1 MRMECQMK
9 PSSPSPFV
17 QLTHAEHA
25 VAVDDFFRL
34 MFSFPSV
41 QGILQWGFWDK
52 VGRVSAKVSCSWV
65 LDIK

>member
-1 MRMECQMK
+1 MRMKARSKET
-9 PSSPSPFV
+9 SLSLV

-52 VGRVSAKVSCSWV
+52 VGR
-65 LDIK
+65 

>member
-1 MRMECQMK
+1 MKAPTCQLKQGNK
-9 PSSPSPFV
+9 PLLV

-52 VGRVSAKVSCSWV
+52 VRRTSSTKCLLLA
-65 LDIK
+65 